1 MEVESLFKGIAVI
14 IDDEIDKSETSI
26 YGIKKLIEEKNIPVL
41 AYSDIPQ
48 LEIIEALTNVSF
60 IILDWEYIGNS
71 VQEDIGEER
80 IMFPETL
87 HDDTERKLIDFIK
100 SILSQ
105 VFVPTFIFTGRD
117 PEKIAEKLKENDLWS
132 DSHPNRIFIK
142 QKSDLDS
149 EQKLFSAIENW
160 LQEMPSVYVL
170 KEWEK
175 VINKTKN
182 NMFLELYRYSP
193 NWSKIIWEV
202 LKEDSIDNQHEFGEF
217 VTRNFVNRIGE
228 YNFDENC
235 LNSNKNIS
243 QGELTAVIQGERY
256 IKYSKQ
262 PLQAYTGDMF
272 KDGKHYYLNIRAQ
285 CDLSRPTQCGE
296 YNPMLYC
303 IKGSKLKDKDIVT
316 EDIELTSDGKLVFNA
331 DKAYTIE
338 ELEEICK
345 DVDKLS
351 VFNNKFRNHRN
362 GIFFNKGE
370 LLEKRPN
377 VIVACVAGEKAIKF
391 DLVDIIPM
399 LYSENKEK
407 RIGRLLPPYI
417 TRVQQKCSQ
426 YIVREGV
433 MPIPSTL
440 FANFNEED

>member
-14 IDDEIDKSETSI
+14 IDDEINKSGTSI

-41 AYSDIPQ
+41 AYSYIPQ
-48 LEIIEALTNVSF
+48 IGIVEALTNISF
-60 IILDWEYIGNS
+60 IILDWEYLENPIQPN
-71 VQEDIGEER
+71 VEER
-80 IMFPETL
+80 ILLPDTL
-87 HDDTERKLIDFIK
+87 HDDTEGKLIEFIR
-100 SILSQ
+100 SILTQ

-117 PEKIAEKLKENDLWS
+117 PDKIKERLKENDLWS

-160 LQEMPSVYVL
+160 LKEMPSVYVL

-175 VINKTKN
+175 VINQTKN
-182 NMFLELYRYSP
+182 NMFLELYGYSP

-202 LKEDSIDNQHEFGEF
+202 LKEDSIDNQYEFGEF
-217 VTRNFVNRIGE
+217 VTRSFVNRIKE

-235 LNSNKNIS
+235 LNTNKEIS
-243 QGELTAVIQGERY
+243 QSELAIIIQGERY

-262 PLQAYTGDMF
+262 PVQAYTGDIF

-285 CDLSRPTQCGE
+285 CDLSRPAQSGE
-296 YNPMLYC
+296 YNPILYC

-316 EDIELTSDGKLVFNA
+316 EDIAVMPEGKLVFNA
-331 DKAYTIE
+331 DKAYTLE
-338 ELEEICK
+338 ELMEICK
-345 DVDKLS
+345 DPCKLS
-351 VFNNKFRNHRN
+351 VLNNKFRNHRN

-399 LYSENKEK
+399 SYNEYKEK

-433 MPIPSTL
+433 MPIPPSL
-440 FANFNEED
+440 FANFNENE

>member
-14 IDDEIDKSETSI
+14 IDDEIGKSETSI
-26 YGIKKLIEEKNIPVL
+26 YKIKKLIEAKNIPVL
-41 AYSDIPQ
+41 AYSNIPQ
-48 LEIIEALTNVSF
+48 LGVVEALTNVSF
-60 IILDWEYIGNS
+60 IILDWEYIGS
-71 VQEDIGEER
+71 TVQEDIGEER
-80 IMFPETL
+80 IMLPGTL
-87 HDDTERKLIDFIK
+87 HDDIEGKLIDFIK
-100 SILSQ
+100 GILSK

-117 PEKIAEKLKENDLWS
+117 PVKIVEKLKENDLWS
-132 DSHPNRIFIK
+132 DTHPNRIFIK

-160 LQEMPSVYVL
+160 LKEMPSVYVL

-175 VINKTKN
+175 IINQTKN
-182 NMFLELYRYSP
+182 NMFLELYGYSP

-202 LKEDSIDNQHEFGEF
+202 LKEDSIDNQHEFGDF

-235 LNSNKNIS
+235 LNSNKDIKQN
-243 QGELTAVIQGERY
+243 ELAAIIQGERY

-272 KDGKHYYLNIRAQ
+272 KEGKHYYLNIRAQ
-285 CDLSRPTQCGE
+285 CDLSRPSQSGE

-316 EDIELTSDGKLVFNA
+316 EDIEVTSEGKLVFNA
-331 DKAYTIE
+331 DKAYTLE
-338 ELEEICK
+338 ELVEICK
-345 DVDKLS
+345 DADKLS
-351 VFNNKFRNHRN
+351 VLNNKFRNHRN

-399 LYSENKEK
+399 PYNENKEK

-433 MPIPSTL
+433 MPIPVTL
-440 FANFNEED
+440 FADFNEK